1 LRQTRLERR
10 VRAGLRDR
18 ADMQLVDDELLPRM
32 TLPIV
37 VLPLVIQWIH
47 EHAGC
52 MHAFRTETRC
62 RIRYLQRIIDA
73 GVVTIPRSCLRDARV
88 APAVAAAPQ
97 RLLPEPFRA
106 EKLQCDT
113 MRARRPQ
120 AKVSGA

>member
-1 LRQTRLERR
+1 PINEALELIRRTVCRVWRVREDTIVSPSSVAGESGNRHELECRDTHPGELRQTRLERR

-52 MHAFRTETRC
+52 MHAFRIETRC
-62 RIRYLQRIIDA
+62 RIRYLDRIIDA
-73 GVVTIPRSCLRDARV
+73 I
-88 APAVAAAPQ
+88 
-97 RLLPEPFRA
+97 
-106 EKLQCDT
+106 
-113 MRARRPQ
+113 
-120 AKVSGA
+120 